1 MSISTRQKHVL
12 VGVLVVFAFAICDA
26 VSVYVAKQSVN
37 ALAATFVDI
46 LPSDERKQQQRI
58 RHTNMRS
65 SASLST
71 LLILDR
77 KHVMI
82 NFIKEQNPSISTN
95 DASKFAQYFE
105 EAGRLFAI
113 DPLLLCAVARVE
125 STFRCSSDNGV
136 HRGLMQINWGLHN
149 RTKGI
154 TNAFGHI
161 KTLKDVFE
169 PRNNIH
175 VGAYLLWCKKQCSR
189 DKSIDTAIAMYGSG
203 ASYRKR
209 VLKFYSVLKKNNK
222 EQTAQRTR
230 VVATTK

>member
-37 ALAATFVDI
+37 ALAATSVDI
-46 LPSDERKQQQRI
+46 LPSDEREQQRI

-105 EAGRLFAI
+105 EAGRMFAI

-125 STFRCSSDNGV
+125 STFRRDSDNGV
-136 HRGLMQINWGLHN
+136 HRGLMQINWELHN
-149 RTKGI
+149 RTNGI

-169 PRNNIH
+169 PKNNIH
-175 VGAYLLWCKKQCSR
+175 VGAYLLWCKKQVSR
-189 DKSIDTAIAMYGSG
+189 DKNINTAIAMYGSG

>member
-37 ALAATFVDI
+37 ALAATSVDI
-46 LPSDERKQQQRI
+46 LPSDEREQQRI

-71 LLILDR
+71 LLRLDR
-77 KHVMI
+77 QYVMI
-82 NFIKEQNPSISTN
+82 EFIRSQNPSISYI

-105 EAGRLFAI
+105 DAGRLFTI
-113 DPLLLCAVARVE
+113 DPLLLCAIARVE
-125 STFRCSSDNGV
+125 STFRVSSDNGV

-149 RTKGI
+149 RHKGI

-161 KTLKDVFE
+161 KTLKDLFE
-169 PRNNIH
+169 PKNNIY
-175 VGAYLLWCKKQCSR
+175 VGAYLLWCKKQVSR
-189 DKSIDTAIAMYGSG
+189 NTSINAAIAMYGSG
-203 ASYRKR
+203 APYRKR
-209 VLKFYSVLKKNNK
+209 VLKFHNILTKKYK
-222 EQTAQRTR
+222 QQTAQRSY
-230 VVATTK
+230 VVATTTP

>member
-1 MSISTRQKHVL
+1 
-12 VGVLVVFAFAICDA
+12 
-26 VSVYVAKQSVN
+26 
-37 ALAATFVDI
+37 
-46 LPSDERKQQQRI
+46 
-58 RHTNMRS
+58 
-65 SASLST
+65 
-71 LLILDR
+71 
-77 KHVMI
+77 
-82 NFIKEQNPSISTN
+82 
-95 DASKFAQYFE
+95 
-105 EAGRLFAI
+105 
-113 DPLLLCAVARVE
+113 
-125 STFRCSSDNGV
+125 
-136 HRGLMQINWGLHN
+136 MQINWGLHN

-209 VLKFYSVLKKNNK
+209 VLKFYSALKKNNK